1 MLEMIQMI
9 NVPTALTL
17 VIIKITE
24 ILYKSEQLQDEV
36 QIQGLVLLISS
47 FLPFISPLST
57 ADLN

>member
-24 ILYKSEQLQDEV
+24 ILYKSEQLQDKV